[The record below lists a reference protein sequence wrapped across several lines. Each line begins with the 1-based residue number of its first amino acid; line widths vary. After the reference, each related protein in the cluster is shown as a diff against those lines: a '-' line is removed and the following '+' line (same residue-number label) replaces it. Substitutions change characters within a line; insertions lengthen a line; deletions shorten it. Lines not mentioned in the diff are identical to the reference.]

1 MNLRLF
7 AAISTFTL
15 HIFVTC
21 YLFDDVNEQKDSMNL
36 ALYSSDWTPSN
47 LQHKILLLHAMRM
60 NNAENLRLQ
69 VTKNRIVN
77 FKMFTDIMRTTYS
90 ILSVLEK
97 MCANKA

>member
-1 MNLRLF
+1 
-7 AAISTFTL
+7 
-15 HIFVTC
+15 
-21 YLFDDVNEQKDSMNL
+21 MNL

-77 FKMFTDIMRTTYS
+77 FKMFTDVRMIFFSFYYRVLWTCLLLRKIIIYDLFYIYS
-90 ILSVLEK
+90 LDVRID
-97 MCANKA
+97 MM